1 MMTSLQILKLPQM
14 FLSHC
19 IPMDLT
25 ALSIESFLRDLK
37 PHFVFHDFTHWLPPL
52 ARHLGIKSIYH
63 YTISPAIVGYL
74 LSPERKINEKPITE
88 ADFKAPPTR
97 FPPSSTKLFPHEVR
111 QVTSTTQTIWQRHII
126 H

>member
-52 ARHLGIKSIYH
+52 APLAPRLWGIC
-63 YTISPAIVGYL
+63 
-74 LSPERKINEKPITE
+74 
-88 ADFKAPPTR
+88 
-97 FPPSSTKLFPHEVR
+97 
-111 QVTSTTQTIWQRHII
+111 
-126 H
+126 